1 MTNHAC
7 FVVCEQDVTKALHYY
22 YVTTIGKSVDAMHPQ
37 VYNIYVSGII
47 HGIIRPIYLLDNR
60 SKLFRNDYLSV
71 SICRKLVKR
80 MKNEKINAF
89 LASFQNK
96 QSPSEAKGAVNLLI
110 FQLIYL
116 ALLLATMILVIC
128 VNHGERLRLY
138 LLLVSGIMLIV
149 SLGLLNN
156 LKANYRVATWLTAI
170 CMVLGPWASILLDP
184 AVMAG
189 DFMPLI
195 YIAMS
200 IQLSSILLRERT
212 TMIVAVIQLC
222 GVIAVIVLS
231 PPFRAVNWPSLVA
244 FIVFTAVIGI
254 LYGFSNRRQLRE
266 IESQRNKLLQ
276 DEAKL
281 RELSV
286 RDPLTGLF
294 NRRYME
300 ETFDREIS
308 RAMRKQKPLAVIM
321 TDIDGFKAINDLA
334 GHVLG
339 DKALSYVSS
348 YFMGSIRA
356 SDVACR
362 FGGDEFCLI
371 LPDCS
376 LEEGI
381 RRANMLRNGVESLS
395 FDAAEPFGIHGVTM
409 SFGVAALPENG
420 VTREA
425 LLSAADNAL
434 YSAKREG
441 RNRVKSWQIRD

>member
-1 MTNHAC
+1 M
-7 FVVCEQDVTKALHYY
+7 
-22 YVTTIGKSVDAMHPQ
+22 
-37 VYNIYVSGII
+37 I
-47 HGIIRPIYLLDNR
+47 HER
-60 SKLFRNDYLSV
+60 LS
-71 SICRKLVKR
+71 
-80 MKNEKINAF
+80 AF
-89 LASFQNK
+89 LTSFQNK
-96 QSPSEAKGAVNLLI
+96 QSPNEARSALNLLI
-110 FQLIYL
+110 FQLIYVV
-116 ALLLATMILVIC
+116 LLLVTMVITIS
-128 VNHGERLRLY
+128 VNQGERLRLY
-138 LLLVSGIMLIV
+138 LLILGGIMLAV
-149 SLGLLNN
+149 TVGLVYN
-156 LKANYRVATWLTAI
+156 LKANYRVSTWLTAI

-189 DFMPLI
+189 DFVPLI
-195 YIAMS
+195 YIGMS

-212 TMIVAVIQLC
+212 TIIISIIQLC
-222 GVIAVIVLS
+222 GIVTVLVLN
-231 PPFRAVNWPSLVA
+231 PAFRAINWPSLVT
-244 FIVFTAVIGI
+244 FNVFTAVIGI

-266 IESQRNKLLQ
+266 IESQRNKLLL

-300 ETFDREIS
+300 ETFDREIY

-321 TDIDGFKAINDLA
+321 TDIDGFKSINDIA

-339 DKALSYVSS
+339 DKALTYVST
-348 YFMGSIRA
+348 YFMNNVRA

-371 LPDCS
+371 LPDCTI
-376 LEEGI
+376 EEGI
-381 RRANMLRNGVESLS
+381 RRANMLRNGIENLS
-395 FDAAEPFGIHGVTM
+395 FEAAEQFGIHGVTM

-425 LLSAADNAL
+425 LLSAADSAL

-441 RNRVKSWQIRD
+441 RNRVKGWQIRA